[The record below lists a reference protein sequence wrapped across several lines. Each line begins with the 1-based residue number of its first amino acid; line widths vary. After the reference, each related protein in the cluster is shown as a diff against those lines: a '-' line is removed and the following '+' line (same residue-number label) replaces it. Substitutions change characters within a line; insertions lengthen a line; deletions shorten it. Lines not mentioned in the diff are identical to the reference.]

1 MNSTFGKSAAKDLG
15 DWTNNSELNPATNSP
30 VTEDSVAR
38 SGDEEN
44 AQNWRADNIG
54 NADHGISA
62 GALAVQDSETNTGT
76 DDRGRTPGKAEGVE
90 DPDEQGTK
98 IRS

>member
-1 MNSTFGKSAAKDLG
+1 MNGTFGKSAAKDVG

-44 AQNWRADNIG
+44 AQSWREENIG
-54 NADHGISA
+54 NADHGVSA
-62 GALAVQDSETNTGT
+62 GSVAVQDSETNTGS
-76 DDRGRTPGKAEGVE
+76 DDPGRTPGKAEGVDDAEEKGNE
-90 DPDEQGTK
+90 D
-98 IRS
+98 S